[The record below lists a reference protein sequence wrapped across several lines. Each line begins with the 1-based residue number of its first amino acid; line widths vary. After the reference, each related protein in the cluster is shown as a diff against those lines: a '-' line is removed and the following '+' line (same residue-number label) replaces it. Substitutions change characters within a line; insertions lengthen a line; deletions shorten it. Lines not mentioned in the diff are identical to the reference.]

1 VARHPRRIPS
11 LSRLNDHEDL
21 STFAQ
26 TINSTFAQSPTL
38 NRQKIDIVPSIA
50 ENQTV
55 KTLTE
60 VLPDVDQLSEEEQA
74 GLAAHLLANLRGAP
88 LGPDDKEVARRE
100 AEIDAGT
107 AELITF
113 DELRKAV
120 GR

>member
-1 VARHPRRIPS
+1 MSTRSSPRNPDNRRTSRGKTTPRPS
-11 LSRLNDHEDL
+11 RGACSL
-21 STFAQ
+21 TFAK
-26 TINSTFAQSPTL
+26 
-38 NRQKIDIVPSIA
+38 KIDIVPSIA
-50 ENQTV
+50 ETSIM

-74 GLAAHLLANLRGAP
+74 GLVAHLLANLRGAP
-88 LGPDDKEVARRE
+88 LGPDDKELARRE

>member
-1 VARHPRRIPS
+1 M
-11 LSRLNDHEDL
+11 
-21 STFAQ
+21 
-26 TINSTFAQSPTL
+26 
-38 NRQKIDIVPSIA
+38 PSIA

-88 LGPDDKEVARRE
+88 LGPDDKELARRE